1 MDQVGTFPSLSSDEH
16 FVACQAIIAGVRA
29 AGSWRAFRDAPTN
42 PCAYE
47 RVPRKA
53 VLRLRSLVARGRA
66 KTADPVF
73 KALFASPNEI
83 VWHVLRF
90 WDARIE

>member
-1 MDQVGTFPSLSSDEH
+1 VSNY
-16 FVACQAIIAGVRA
+16 QAITSRVPVPLNN
-29 AGSWRAFRDAPTN
+29 SWRRAPRRDCPWTWR
-42 PCAYE
+42 AYE

-66 KTADPVF
+66 TTADPVF

-83 VWHVLRF
+83 VWHVLSF

>member
-1 MDQVGTFPSLSSDEH
+1 MTADHVALAEYLLSCGANIDRCGKAH
-16 FVACQAIIAGVRA
+16 
-29 AGSWRAFRDAPTN
+29 
-42 PCAYE
+42 E

-66 KTADPVF
+66 TTADPVF

-83 VWHVLRF
+83 VWHVLSF